1 MKFEDASKVHKL
13 VVALATVV
21 AEIEAIRTDSTQNY
35 LGVTFGGRYQ
45 EGEVLDAVRPVV
57 LALLQRK
64 ADVLVTEMTALG
76 VEVPPHATPGIL
88 GPVTQFLVHEAVAHT
103 PHALQDIEREE
114 WIAEFLNRSILS
126 PNTPLCDCCGDD
138 S

>member
-1 MKFEDASKVHKL
+1 MKFEDAGKVSKL
-13 VVALATVV
+13 VANLTAVQDEMTL
-21 AEIEAIRTDSTQNY
+21 IRHDSTQNY

-45 EGEVLDAVRPVV
+45 DGEVLDAVRPVV

-64 ADVLVTEMTALG
+64 ADALIAELTELG

-88 GPVTQFLVHEAVAHT
+88 GPVTQFLLHEAHAHV
-103 PHALQDIEREE
+103 PANLNHIDREE
-114 WIAEFLNRSILS
+114 WIAGFLNRAILT

-138 S
+138 